1 MQDLEKC
8 SSTVQQPAC
17 RGWHG
22 VNGPEELLMQEG
34 DEVGEGRAERS
45 STIGDGVQAVISLK
59 TDSDGSGS
67 GSLLE
72 PDAPLH
78 EP

>member
-1 MQDLEKC
+1 
-8 SSTVQQPAC
+8 
-17 RGWHG
+17 
-22 VNGPEELLMQEG
+22 MQEG

>member
-1 MQDLEKC
+1 M
-8 SSTVQQPAC
+8 
-17 RGWHG
+17 
-22 VNGPEELLMQEG
+22 NGQEELLMEEG
-34 DEVGEGRAERS
+34 DKVGEGRAERS

-59 TDSDGSGS
+59 TDPDGSGS